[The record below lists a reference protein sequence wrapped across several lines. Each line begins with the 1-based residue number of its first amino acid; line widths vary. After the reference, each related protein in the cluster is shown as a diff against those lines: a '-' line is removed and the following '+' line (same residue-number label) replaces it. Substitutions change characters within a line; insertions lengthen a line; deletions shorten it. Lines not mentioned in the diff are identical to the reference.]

1 MAGIGFQLKNL
12 FTNNSFFWRIKAFA
26 FSSIVIAGPMVLC
39 ILLITLAQYFLN
51 LMETP
56 FYERELF
63 QAGTLYSFIFSQ
75 LLTGGFTM
83 LFSRYLADQLYAG
96 DEENILS
103 SLYGILA
110 ISLLLGGTAGMIFYS
125 LSSHEL
131 HLPFKI
137 ASYFFFI
144 ELIIIWLLSLYIS
157 ALKEYLQVIKG
168 FLIGIFVSAV
178 LIWLSFKLLNLNS
191 STGIFTCMDIGFFV
205 IIFLFFRNIRR
216 RFPKNN
222 QRYFDFLTYL
232 EKYPSLFLIGLCY
245 TLGIYGHSFIIWG
258 SDLRAVISKTFVVAP
273 IYDTPVFY
281 SYLTILPA
289 MVMFVVSVET
299 SFYEQY
305 KNFYSMVLG
314 SSTFNEI
321 KDAQAKM
328 FKVLSREF
336 SFIMEFQLFFT
347 ICAIALGTRLLP
359 LTNEQVDIFNIV
371 TVGNYFFIMMFI
383 IVQIL
388 LYFDDRKGAL
398 MVLASYCVSILL
410 LTIATTTLGSFGL
423 SCFIAGFIGL
433 GLSLMRISHYSKNFG
448 YYTFCSQPIIKK
460 EEKLFM
466 QDLVEKLH
474 SINGLGGKYETK
486 E

>member
-1 MAGIGFQLKNL
+1 
-12 FTNNSFFWRIKAFA
+12 
-26 FSSIVIAGPMVLC
+26 
-39 ILLITLAQYFLN
+39 
-51 LMETP
+51 
-56 FYERELF
+56 
-63 QAGTLYSFIFSQ
+63 
-75 LLTGGFTM
+75 
-83 LFSRYLADQLYAG
+83 
-96 DEENILS
+96 
-103 SLYGILA
+103 
-110 ISLLLGGTAGMIFYS
+110 
-125 LSSHEL
+125 
-131 HLPFKI
+131 
-137 ASYFFFI
+137 
-144 ELIIIWLLSLYIS
+144 
-157 ALKEYLQVIKG
+157 
-168 FLIGIFVSAV
+168 
-178 LIWLSFKLLNLNS
+178 
-191 STGIFTCMDIGFFV
+191 MDIGFFV
-205 IIFLFFRNIRR
+205 IIFLFFRSIRR

-232 EKYPSLFLIGLCY
+232 EKYPSLFLIGVFY
-245 TLGIYGHSFIIWG
+245 TVGIYGHSFIIWG
-258 SDLRAVISKTFVVAP
+258 SNLRAVISETFVVAP
-273 IYDTPVFY
+273 IYDTPIFY

-305 KNFYSMVLG
+305 KNFYTMVLG

-321 KDAQAKM
+321 KDAQEKM

-347 ICAIALGTRLLP
+347 ICAIALGTQLLP

-398 MVLASYCVSILL
+398 MVLAGYCVSILFF
-410 LTIATTTLGSFGL
+410 TIATTMLGSFGL

-433 GLSLMRISHYSKNFG
+433 GLSLLRISHYSKNFG
-448 YYTFCSQPIIKK
+448 YYTFCSQPIISKD
-460 EEKLFM
+460 EKLFI
-466 QDLVEKLH
+466 QGLVEKLH